1 MHSPDPSSTLR
12 LDQSSV
18 EDLNAALR
26 VYRRL
31 PLDLLFFLIVLA
43 GSLVVLPMI
52 STALS
57 PPYGVYIL
65 GTGLTAW
72 GLILLLA
79 CLLGLF
85 WWRGRQVAEALN
97 DPELHAAPISG
108 LLHGQAL
115 IAERANAMGM
125 EWSGFFGP
133 LRPRGTDGDRQ
144 TGG

>member
-1 MHSPDPSSTLR
+1 LHSPDPTSQLR

-18 EDLNAALR
+18 EDINAALR

-31 PLDLLFFLIVLA
+31 PIDLVIFLLVLA
-43 GSLVVLPMI
+43 GSLIVLPMI

-65 GTGLTAW
+65 GTGLTSW

-79 CLLGLF
+79 CLFGLF
-85 WWRGRQVAEALN
+85 RWRGRQVAEALN
-97 DPELHAAPISG
+97 DPELLAAPISG
-108 LLHGQAL
+108 LLHGQTL
-115 IAERANAMGM
+115 IAERANAMDM

-133 LRPRGTDGDRQ
+133 LRPRRNA
-144 TGG
+144 GGGKA